1 MQYMCTGYMIQGARA
16 RTRRYTGVCGEGMTM
31 DRYDASAN
39 VLGFVREKY
48 ITFGRIWVVGN
59 HEIYYIQVR
68 AASVS

>member
-1 MQYMCTGYMIQGARA
+1 
-16 RTRRYTGVCGEGMTM
+16 M